1 MPHLSFEA
9 VSKSFGRTEVIHDFN
24 AEVAEN
30 EFLVLLGPSGCGKS
44 TMLRMIAGLTD
55 VTSGE
60 IRFDGQRVNE
70 LEPRERNIAFVF
82 QSYALYPHMS
92 VRQNIAFPL
101 VMDHFKR
108 IYHIPF
114 VNMIARRMISR
125 RPDVTQRVE
134 QVARMLELEEYLDRR
149 PATLSGGQ
157 RQRVAVGR
165 ALVRD
170 PALYLLD
177 EPLSNLDAK
186 LRAQMRMEISTLYE
200 KVQKTFVYVTH
211 DQVEAMT
218 MATRIIVLHEGVIQQ
233 IGTPENIYNRP
244 ENTFVARFIGS
255 PPMNLIPADVAG
267 GRAALGFGGQS
278 LPAPTELADGAY
290 LLGVRPEQVAVGAP
304 ESGLP
309 ARVRWVE
316 FLGSETIVA
325 YSLGTDALPDDIV
338 NGGDSVFLAKLE
350 GTRRIPPGTEVGI
363 GIGPDDVAWF
373 DAGSGQVARH
383 APSSEAAAAAAGA
396 GRP

>member
-1 MPHLSFEA
+1 MPHLSFES
-9 VSKSFGRTEVIHDFN
+9 VSKSFGKTEVIHDFC
-24 AEVAEN
+24 AEVLDN

-44 TMLRMIAGLTD
+44 TMLRMLAGLTD

-70 LEPRERNIAFVF
+70 LEPRERNVAFVF

-101 VMDHFKR
+101 VMDRFKKF
-108 IYHIPF
+108 YHIPV
-114 VNMIARRMISR
+114 VNSIARRVISR
-125 RPDVTQRVE
+125 RPDVTERVE
-134 QVARMLELEEYLDRR
+134 QVARMLELEEYMGRR

-186 LRAQMRMEISTLYE
+186 LRAQMRMEISALHE
-200 KVQKTFVYVTH
+200 KVRKTFVYVTH

-218 MATRIIVLHEGVIQQ
+218 MATRIVVLHEGVIQQ
-233 IGTPENIYNRP
+233 IGTPENIYSRP

-255 PPMNLIPADVAG
+255 PPMNLVPAAVTG
-267 GRAALGFGGQS
+267 GRADLGYDGLTIEAPSAL
-278 LPAPTELADGAY
+278 AEGAY
-290 LLGVRPEQVAVGAP
+290 LMGVRPEQVEISGVGT
-304 ESGLP
+304 GIP
-309 ARVRWVE
+309 ACVRWVE
-316 FLGSETIVA
+316 FLGAETIVGF
-325 YSLGTDALPDDIV
+325 SLGSQSLPEEIV
-338 NGGDSVFLAKLE
+338 TKGGVVFLAKLE
-350 GTRRIPPGTEVGI
+350 GTRRIPVGSEVGI
-363 GIGPDDVAWF
+363 TILPATLAWF
-373 DAGSGQVARH
+373 DASSGQVVRH
-383 APSSEAAAAAAGA
+383 APSSELQDND
-396 GRP
+396 